1 MKINTAEFVVSN
13 SRADKCPDDR
23 MPEFAFIGRS
33 NVGKSSLIN
42 MLVDNKSLA
51 KISSTPGKTRL
62 INHFIIN
69 NEWYLVDLPGYGYAK
84 TSKDNRKAFSQ
95 LISKYIGNRE
105 SLVCLFLLIDSRHK
119 PLKNDLDFIQ
129 LLGNNQVPF
138 NIVFTKSDKIS
149 SSELDSN
156 VSAYRKELLKTW
168 ENLPLFIISS
178 AKKGDGRDIILN
190 FISETLSNIKV

>member
-42 MLVDNKSLA
+42 MLVGNKSLA